1 MIMKKIFIF
10 CALCCVSMLISAQN
24 NSCVQLL
31 VNNIATDISIT
42 TEQTQLL
49 QNIAEDY
56 VAAMQQA
63 NQQFSDDTERTKAKE
78 GISKNF
84 QEALQEILTAEQY
97 AELMRVRE
105 ERRNQ
110 LKTRQ

>member
-1 MIMKKIFIF
+1 MLFFI
-10 CALCCVSMLISAQN
+10 ACCISALVSAQS
-24 NSCVQLL
+24 NSCAQLL
-31 VNNIATDISIT
+31 VNNIATDISIS
-42 TEQTQLL
+42 TEQMQQL
-49 QNIAEDY
+49 QNIAENY